1 MAKFTYLNF
10 LSLNQAFII
19 DHYHCYGGFFNIPAT
34 SSFYDDVL
42 TKNNIPISK
51 EKVEG
56 FFSSKKGKVAVTKE
70 FTTIYIK
77 PVKKVLKK
85 HKLLNLS
92 RLKLLVGVKI
102 VSKSKYLNIAKS
114 LISSTTDSDIIDS
127 LTR

>member
-10 LSLNQAFII
+10 LSLNQGFIV
-19 DHYHCYGGFFNIPAT
+19 DHYHCYGGFFNIPST

-51 EKVEG
+51 EKVEE

-77 PVKKVLKK
+77 PVKKALKK

-114 LISSTTDSDIIDS
+114 LTSSTTDSDIIDA
-127 LTR
+127 LTK